1 MDIFEARR
9 INSEELQALAQP
21 VAGKMQ
27 KSKPQAKK
35 PIRDPKHLWNVPKV
49 DRKAV
54 LRGRLTAS
62 EFVAIFGRQFE
73 PELRFEGYKVT
84 VPEPFNFGA
93 VKTDTFG
100 KKFLEELVAERDQGY
115 EFIRLRPKSVPNHVY
130 QPIYREMVEREEEKK
145 REMARRRLEVLM
157 LREQNL
163 DLIRLEEEKA
173 NAWKEKW
180 EYKQPEHFRATPLP
194 ETNKPGLYHTL
205 VEEPQLEFERKK
217 RAVQAHKEA
226 KRGTTPD
233 PFEYLP
239 PRFAQYEVE
248 NLQKKRQ
255 EELEALRRFKETFS
269 FRPRRSSV
277 PDGFD
282 WEE

>member
-1 MDIFEARR
+1 
-9 INSEELQALAQP
+9 
-21 VAGKMQ
+21 MQ
-27 KSKPQAKK
+27 KGRSQPKK
-35 PIRDPKHLWNVPKV
+35 PLRDPKHLWNVPKV

-54 LRGRLTAS
+54 LRNRLSAA
-62 EFVAIFGRQFE
+62 EFVSIFGRQFE

-84 VPEPFNFGA
+84 VPEPFNFGV
-93 VKTDTFG
+93 VKTDTYG
-100 KKFLEELVAERDQGY
+100 KKFLEELVAERDQGF

-145 REMARRRLEVLM
+145 REMARRRHEVLM

-180 EYKQPEHFRATPLP
+180 EYKQPDHFRATPLP
-194 ETNKPGLYHTL
+194 DTNKPGLYQEL
-205 VEEPQLEFERKK
+205 VEEPLLEFERKK
-217 RAVQAHKEA
+217 RDLQAHKAA
-226 KRGTTPD
+226 KRGASPD

-248 NLQKKRQ
+248 NAQKKRL
-255 EELEALRRFKETFS
+255 EELESLRKFKETFS
-269 FRPRRSSV
+269 FKPKHSSV
-277 PDGFD
+277 PENFD